1 MSLEAHLRQCRDHMV
16 TEPKMSPGPSPNSL
30 GLRKASAVEYVCFQ
44 RDAASSEL
52 HPAARR
58 ALLLD
63 LSNKPLS

>member
-1 MSLEAHLRQCRDHMV
+1 MT

-30 GLRKASAVEYVCFQ
+30 GLRKASAVGYVCFQ

-63 LSNKPLS
+63 VCNNPLSLQR

>member
-1 MSLEAHLRQCRDHMV
+1 MI